1 MSGSEGSEDDDYVPY
16 VPVKIR
22 KQQMVS
28 YCAMSCLTLRKLV
41 RKHQSNPPAHYQGQD
56 LIKPISDVGQT

>member
-1 MSGSEGSEDDDYVPY
+1 MYVMLCNCQRNYSEKSGSEGSEDDDYVPY

-28 YCAMSCLTLRKLV
+28 NLYYSMVIDCQARCVFVSFV
-41 RKHQSNPPAHYQGQD
+41 NS
-56 LIKPISDVGQT
+56 V